1 MKTVPEDHKS
11 ALVIHE
17 EDNVAVALADLKT
30 GEKCIARLGEKIS
43 LILVREDISFGHKIA
58 LKPIGVNESVLKYG
72 EEIGKMNRPADSGS
86 WIHNHNMFCERGRK

>member
-1 MKTVPEDHKS
+1 MKTITEENKS

-30 GEKCIARLGEKIS
+30 GDKCIARLGEKIS
-43 LILVREDISFGHKIA
+43 VILVKEDISFGHKIA
-58 LKPIGVNESVLKYG
+58 LKPIGENESVLKYG
-72 EEIGKMNRPADSGS
+72 EEIGKLNRPVDRGC